1 MMDCEWKPSV
11 ETTWLRS
18 SSWGDHKIGWS
29 HREQTSLVQT
39 QLQEDSMLF
48 YLLYWHSKKFAN
60 VFNHC
65 TLYQDNKKDLLTRKD
80 YAAML
85 RIHVLSDS
93 YKSCC
98 LFQIPLRNSR
108 MWLNKCLL
116 SMWCARKEGED
127 LFNRNKQTLKK
138 ISTKNR
144 MFYSRWLLW
153 AGRREGGSLA
163 LGPRGDYNHGGG
175 GRHHHHHWRNHHYHP
190 TMEEEINKIF
200 IIIDAIIIIIQPWR
214 RRSASL

>member
-1 MMDCEWKPSV
+1 MAKV
-11 ETTWLRS
+11 IKLRRS
-18 SSWGDHKIGWS
+18 ESGWS

-65 TLYQDNKKDLLTRKD
+65 TLHQDNKKDLLTRKD

-116 SMWCARKEGED
+116 SMWCARKEGKI
-127 LFNRNKQTLKK
+127 LFHREKK
-138 ISTKNR
+138 TTQNE
-144 MFYSRWLLW
+144 MFNSRWLLW
-153 AGRREGGSLA
+153 MWQLN
-163 LGPRGDYNHGGG
+163 L
-175 GRHHHHHWRNHHYHP
+175 P
-190 TMEEEINKIF
+190 TNIYKSSNNKKYQQISTNLPT
-200 IIIDAIIIIIQPWR
+200 I
-214 RRSASL
+214 